1 MKITTRQLVQT
12 ALLLALCIVFQ
23 CLKGLSVYIT
33 GPAVNAVLILAT
45 LSVGLYSG
53 LLIAVTAPIVAFFL
67 GATPIMNLIP
77 WMIPVI
83 MVGNAIIVLAVWLL
97 KNKSLIAGLL
107 TGSVCKAAFL
117 WLTVWY
123 LILPL
128 FQGNIPE
135 AKRTVMVATVK
146 TTFSVTQLI
155 TALIGSAIAFAIW
168 KPLQKYLKAAKE

>member
-1 MKITTRQLVQT
+1 MKITTRSLVQT

-23 CLKGLSVYIT
+23 CLKGISVYIT
-33 GPAVNAVLILAT
+33 GPVVNAVMIIAV

-53 LLIAVTAPIVAFFL
+53 LLIAAAAPIVAFFL

-77 WMIPVI
+77 WMIPVV
-83 MVGNAIIVLAVWLL
+83 MAGNAILVLAVWLL
-97 KNKSLIAGLL
+97 HKKNLIAGLL
-107 TGSVCKAAFL
+107 TGSICKAAFL

-128 FQGNIPE
+128 FQSNIPE
-135 AKRTVMVATVK
+135 IKQAQMLPAVR

-155 TALIGSAIAFAIW
+155 TALLGSTLAYLIW
-168 KPLQKYLKAAKE
+168 KPLQNYLKAEQ